1 MNYWF
6 HSNIRKPTVVRQ
18 VCIYEGGDTMTDFVI
33 QEALSLGW
41 DPETMD
47 LDEFLEQMES
57 GELFINE
64 DEEF

>member
-1 MNYWF
+1 M
-6 HSNIRKPTVVRQ
+6 
-18 VCIYEGGDTMTDFVI
+18 MDFVI

-57 GELFINE
+57 GELFIDE

>member
-1 MNYWF
+1 
-6 HSNIRKPTVVRQ
+6 
-18 VCIYEGGDTMTDFVI
+18 MTDFVI

-41 DPETMD
+41 DPETME

-57 GELFINE
+57 GTLFVD